1 MAKSNYTNK
10 REVRIVYGQTLTIDA
25 EGRVVDE
32 NAVRAFTNGQ
42 CHAFALAVHELT
54 EWEMCGLHWP
64 HNSGSPN
71 HCVAITPEGK
81 LLDIHGLEAEANAEE
96 IGWTGRTP
104 LTKEQIVEGLEYYI
118 KPDVEAALPFART
131 ILAREGY
138 LAKPKRKRVSK
149 KQQEASL

>member
-1 MAKSNYTNK
+1 MSNYTK
-10 REVRIVYGQTLTIDA
+10 ERKVRIVFGQTLTIDA
-25 EGRVVDE
+25 EGKVVDD
-32 NAVRAFTNGQ
+32 NAIRAFTNGQ

-54 EWEMCGLHWP
+54 GWELNGLHWP

-81 LLDIHGLEAEANAEE
+81 LLDVLGLKAEANAKE
-96 IGWTGRTP
+96 IGWNKRTP
-104 LTKEQIVEGLEYYI
+104 LTKKQIVEGLTHYI
-118 KPDVEAALPFART
+118 KPDLEAALPFART

-149 KQQEASL
+149 RQQEASL